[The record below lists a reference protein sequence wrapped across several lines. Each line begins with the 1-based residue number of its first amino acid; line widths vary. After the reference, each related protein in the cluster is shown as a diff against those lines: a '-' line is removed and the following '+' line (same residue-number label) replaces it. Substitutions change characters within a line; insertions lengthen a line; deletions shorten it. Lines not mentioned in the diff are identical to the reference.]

1 MNDPRL
7 NYANEYP
14 VEILPP
20 DISGYKKTN
29 TGVDYILT
37 LDSGFAGP
45 HVLVTAVVHG
55 NEPCGAIAIDW
66 YFKNNSL
73 QITGKIQQVKIFLA
87 CLLIS
92 IFGVLGTGVIFVS
105 ALMFS
110 HG

>member
-1 MNDPRL
+1 MSSNTITMIFCLGGITFLFNWLFFL
-7 NYANEYP
+7 N
-14 VEILPP
+14 
-20 DISGYKKTN
+20 
-29 TGVDYILT
+29 
-37 LDSGFAGP
+37 
-45 HVLVTAVVHG
+45 
-55 NEPCGAIAIDW
+55 W

-73 QITGKIQQVKIFLA
+73 HITGKIQQVKIFLA

>member
-1 MNDPRL
+1 MSSNTITMIFCLGGITFLFNWLFFL
-7 NYANEYP
+7 N
-14 VEILPP
+14 
-20 DISGYKKTN
+20 
-29 TGVDYILT
+29 
-37 LDSGFAGP
+37 
-45 HVLVTAVVHG
+45 
-55 NEPCGAIAIDW
+55 W

-73 QITGKIQQVKIFLA
+73 QITGNIQQVKIFLA